1 MGGLGSQT
9 RNQTKVGAAVHD
21 LSSSSCNIL
30 TARRRNSMLVKCAKQ
45 MERVE
50 KRAARLT
57 RKKAGL
63 VEFDG
68 Q

>member
-1 MGGLGSQT
+1 
-9 RNQTKVGAAVHD
+9 
-21 LSSSSCNIL
+21 
-30 TARRRNSMLVKCAKQ
+30 MLVKCAEQ
-45 MERVE
+45 VERVE
-50 KRAARLT
+50 KGAARLT